1 MTYDE
6 SPVERTM
13 SLDSA
18 THVDEGAPHRLGEQ
32 DQAAVESL
40 GPDHAL
46 LIVHHGPN
54 MGARFLLDVDV
65 TTVGRSVKS
74 DIFLDDVTVS
84 REHAQFLRRGH
95 EFAVRDQGSLN
106 GTYVNRENITERVLA
121 AGDEVQ
127 IGKYRLTFH
136 PGSQA

>member
-1 MTYDE
+1 MTFDE

-18 THVDEGAPHRLGEQ
+18 GPLESNAAGLTAS
-32 DQAAVESL
+32 DQAAIDAL
-40 GPDHAL
+40 GPGHAL

-54 MGARFLLDVDV
+54 QGARFLLDVDNI
-65 TTVGRSVKS
+65 TAGRSVNS

-84 REHAQFLRRGH
+84 RQHVIFTRSGDT
-95 EFAVRDQGSLN
+95 FAIKDAGSLN
-106 GTYVNRENITERVLA
+106 GTYVNHESVTEAVLQD
-121 AGDEVQ
+121 GDEVQ

-136 PGSQA
+136 AGRSAS